1 MPTARDHYSF
11 GDFVFDSERRS
22 LLRDGKPV
30 AVGQR
35 GLQVLQVLLEARG
48 RVVEKATLFE
58 QGWPGLVV
66 EESNL
71 SVQIAALRKLLGRTP
86 DGSDWIVTVPRHGY
100 RLVGATAAGDA
111 AGEATAGNPGDAQP
125 APEPRPSIMVLP
137 FTHLGTDPAQDYFAD
152 GITDDVIAALTRF
165 RWFFVIGRSTS
176 YAYRDKHVEARE
188 LGRELGVGYLV
199 QGSVRKAAERVRI
212 SVELIDARN
221 GLCLWAEHYDLD
233 LSDVFSVQDQIA
245 RKVAGS
251 VEPELLRSETN
262 SPVHRRPGSVT
273 AWDLVARGCSFF
285 HQVTEATHRRAR
297 ELFMQARQVDPELVD
312 AWIWL
317 ARVDAGILAFGWAED
332 ADAIRREGVAAAH
345 EAVRRDEKNCYA
357 HYSLAIM
364 AIMSDEPDLGIQ
376 AAEKAVEESPSFALG
391 HLVLGMALLYSGD
404 PGAATRPLEQGLE
417 LNRHDPH
424 NFVWYNV
431 LALSRLFRGDTE
443 GALDSARMSLKIR
456 PLWRS
461 SMETMAACCARLGR
475 VEEAHEWRVRLSGL
489 ASAPGDALQPMWQ
502 HNPDWAASMRAW
514 LAD

>member
-1 MPTARDHYSF
+1 MPTEQDQFSF
-11 GDFVFDSERRS
+11 GDFVFDSARRT
-22 LLRDGKPV
+22 LLRGGKPV

-35 GLQVLQVLLEARG
+35 GLQVLQVLLEAQG
-48 RVVEKATLFE
+48 QVIEKATLFE
-58 QGWPGLVV
+58 QAWPGLVV

-86 DGSDWIVTVPRHGY
+86 DGGDWIVTVPRYGY
-100 RLVGATAAGDA
+100 QLIGATAVSNA
-111 AGEATAGNPGDAQP
+111 AGEALPGNQGHAGH
-125 APEPRPSIMVLP
+125 APEPRPSIVVLP
-137 FTHLGTDPAQDYFAD
+137 FKNLSADPAQDYFAD

-176 YAYRDKHVEARE
+176 YAYRARQVEARE
-188 LGRELGVGYLV
+188 LGRELGVGFLV

-212 SVELIDARN
+212 SVELVDARR
-221 GLCLWAEHYDLD
+221 GRCLWAEHYDFD
-233 LSDVFSVQDQIA
+233 LTDVFAVQDQIA

-251 VEPELLRSETN
+251 VEPELLKSETD

-285 HQVTEATHRRAR
+285 HQVTEPTHRRAR
-297 ELFMQARQVDPELVD
+297 EFFRQARQVDPELAE

-317 ARVDAGILAFGWAED
+317 ARVDAGILAFGWGEDVAE
-332 ADAIRREGVAAAH
+332 IRREGLAAAH

-364 AIMSDEPDLGIQ
+364 AVMSDELDLGIQ
-376 AAEKAVEESPSFALG
+376 AAEKAVDVSPSFALG
-391 HLVLGMALLYSGD
+391 HLVLGMALLYSGE
-404 PGAATRPLEQGLE
+404 PTAATQPLEQGLE

-431 LALSRLFRGDTE
+431 LALSLLFRGDTE
-443 GALDSARMSLKIR
+443 GALGLARMSLKIR

-475 VEEAHEWRVRLSGL
+475 GDEAREWRVRLSGL
-489 ASAPGDALQPMWQ
+489 APAPGDALRPMWQ
-502 HNPDWAASMRAW
+502 RNPDWAASMRAW
-514 LAD
+514 LTD